1 MEADI
6 GDEEEEL
13 SVTAKTKFIPYSR
26 KLDRKKK
33 VTKVTSVESVLME
46 KRTEETRCM
55 HVGTVSLIRQL
66 LSIRPPYPLSGPPFP
81 LSRPPL
87 SRPPS
92 PLSRS
97 L

>member
-33 VTKVTSVESVLME
+33 SYKSY
-46 KRTEETRCM
+46 KRGICANGEA
-55 HVGTVSLIRQL
+55 
-66 LSIRPPYPLSGPPFP
+66 Y
-81 LSRPPL
+81 
-87 SRPPS
+87 
-92 PLSRS
+92 
-97 L
+97 

>member
-33 VTKVTSVESVLME
+33 LQKLQAWNL
-46 KRTEETRCM
+46 C
-55 HVGTVSLIRQL
+55 
-66 LSIRPPYPLSGPPFP
+66 
-81 LSRPPL
+81 
-87 SRPPS
+87 
-92 PLSRS
+92 
-97 L
+97 